1 MTTEAEHS
9 PELATCLDSRQ
20 VANAI
25 RGISA
30 GFVRRLTKQ
39 GHKYWSEVFANL
51 LELKRHAN
59 DELQQE
65 QS

>member
-9 PELATCLDSRQ
+9 PELAECLDSRH

-30 GFVRRLTKQ
+30 GFVWRLTKQ
-39 GHKYWSEVFANL
+39 GYGYWSEVFGNL
-51 LELKRHAN
+51 LELERHAN
-59 DELQQE
+59 DKLRQE